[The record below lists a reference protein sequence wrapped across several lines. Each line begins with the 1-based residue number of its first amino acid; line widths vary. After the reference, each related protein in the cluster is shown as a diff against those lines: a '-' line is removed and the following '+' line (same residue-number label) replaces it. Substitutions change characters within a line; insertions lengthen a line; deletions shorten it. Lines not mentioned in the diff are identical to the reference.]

1 MEINEKILEATAEFS
16 FDVFCGAIGDAA
28 ESDELDEYH
37 TAVGLLCDAVGYIK
51 EVGMSEDEL
60 IEHVRETYQSYVVDD
75 EDDTALALAKEI
87 KDKIKD
93 IN

>member
-1 MEINEKILEATAEFS
+1 M
-16 FDVFCGAIGDAA
+16 
-28 ESDELDEYH
+28 
-37 TAVGLLCDAVGYIK
+37 K

-60 IEHVRETYQSYVVDD
+60 VKRIRDTYQAYVVDD
-75 EDDTALALAKEI
+75 EDDTALALAKEM